1 MEHFTK
7 NLETLQKL
15 LTESNGAFVH
25 FGNEQYRFTQQ
36 ATVTPEEIA
45 DFEAQLSCPKLSKLS
60 SLPWELAPFL
70 KTN

>member
-45 DFEAQLSCPKLSKLS
+45 DFALSCPKLSKLS